1 MGVLSYLD
9 SLLATAGEASTHLHQ
24 HLTLKQSG
32 FLCCWSFDDY
42 MYEGET
48 HAAAASRAFSH
59 ASGIATNEDL
69 KALASR
75 AAQHTSTAQQ
85 LGSLASKEL

>member
-1 MGVLSYLD
+1 MVLTSFQA
-9 SLLATAGEASTHLHQ
+9 LLESVGKASFDLHQ

-32 FLCCWSFDDY
+32 FLCCWTFDDY
-42 MYEGET
+42 MYDGEA
-48 HAAAASRAFSH
+48 HAAKASRAFAH
-59 ASGIATNEDL
+59 ASGIAQNEDL
-69 KALASR
+69 KALATR

>member
-1 MGVLSYLD
+1 M
-9 SLLATAGEASTHLHQ
+9 AGNASMQLHQ
-24 HLTLKQSG
+24 QLTVKQSG

-42 MYEGET
+42 MHEGET

-85 LGSLASKEL
+85 LGSLATKEL

>member
-1 MGVLSYLD
+1 MGIIGYLE
-9 SLLATAGEASTHLHQ
+9 SALGAAGKASVQLHQ
-24 HLTLKQSG
+24 AMAVKQSG

-42 MYEGET
+42 MYEGES
-48 HAAAASRAFSH
+48 HAAAASKAFSH